1 MADSNEELYD
11 VDPLS
16 LSLTAS
22 TAQQNRSHDTEFAG
36 NGLIQITSLT
46 QSELE
51 KIDGGRNEKLD
62 IRTLIRCIQCPL
74 CWLPMR
80 TPIRLPC
87 NNWICGK
94 CLLPPNERFN
104 DIPRK
109 VGGRNFREHIL
120 VSCPFSEQKY
130 FLDGERECGMAHGLD
145 DCAVDITLQT
155 VVENF
160 SGTLN
165 EFEILEDEGHRVSIS
180 IWLAH
185 GGDDD
190 HFYELENI
198 STEGRVIG
206 TYRLAESG
214 LLPYH
219 AHIEFNDFSEGSEY
233 SASLENRVLSQLRK
247 TIVPELRCPICLS
260 VMLHPYI
267 ASCGHSYCRTC
278 FKQPLRDDDLCPG
291 CRNPL
296 FRRPL
301 GLERS
306 NTRLQG
312 LIEQLLPNKLDTM
325 RKEKIVSFLGGQNKV
340 PVIDGIVWPIQDLV
354 IPVTHLED
362 THAIKFAIDNRFQ
375 HVGVFKSVYNDHKP
389 PYNKY
394 GTLLRI
400 NDRLGWHNRSM
411 VVTGHGLAIIKITDI
426 DMTRGFPVA
435 TVEEI
440 PDVPP
445 TTHKEI
451 AQPIKDVFSQL
462 ITTTPGHN
470 DLNMFSTLHL
480 LELAWDYFNPNAQG
494 GFPWPGDMWQYIV
507 PPPGNAAEFPY
518 WVTRVVSLPREEKYR
533 LLKTNNVRHRME
545 IVVSWLINI
554 ETRRW

>member
-1 MADSNEELYD
+1 MADSSEELYD

-22 TAQQNRSHDTEFAG
+22 PTQQNRSHDMGFAG
-36 NGLIQITSLT
+36 DRLIQITSLT

-51 KIDGGRNEKLD
+51 KRDGGRNEKLD

-120 VSCPFSEQKY
+120 VSCPFSEQKCS
-130 FLDGERECGMAHGLD
+130 LDGERECGMAHGLD

-160 SGTLN
+160 NGTLN
-165 EFEILEDEGHRVSIS
+165 EFEVLEDEGHRVSIS

-190 HFYELENI
+190 HFYEVENI

-206 TYRLAESG
+206 TYRLAERG
-214 LLPYH
+214 VLPYR
-219 AHIEFNDFSEGSEY
+219 AHIEFNDLSEGSEY

-247 TIVPELRCPICLS
+247 TIVPELRCPVCL
-260 VMLHPYI
+260 LLP
-267 ASCGHSYCRTC
+267 
-278 FKQPLRDDDLCPG
+278 
-291 CRNPL
+291 
-296 FRRPL
+296 PL

-306 NTRLQG
+306 STKLQG
-312 LIEQLLPNKLDTM
+312 LIEQLLPNKLDAL

-340 PVIDGIVWPIQDLV
+340 PVIDGIVCPIQDLV

-375 HVGVFKSVYNDHKP
+375 YVGVFKSVYNDHKP

-400 NDRLGWHNRSM
+400 NDRLGWHNRSL

-440 PDVPP
+440 PDIPP
-445 TTHKEI
+445 AARGEI
-451 AQPIKDVFSQL
+451 AQPIKGVFSQL
-462 ITTTPGHN
+462 ITATPGQN
-470 DLNMFSTLHL
+470 DLNMFSTSHL
-480 LELAWDYFNPNAQG
+480 LELAWDYFNPNAHG
-494 GFPWPGDMWQYIV
+494 GFPWPGDMWEYIV
-507 PPPGNAAEFPY
+507 PPPGNVAEFPY
-518 WVTRVVSLPREEKYR
+518 WITRVVSLPREEKYR
-533 LLKTNNVRHRME
+533 LLRTNNVRHRME